1 MCTSIYTIR
10 SIHLVVFWIVFE
22 NVMALH
28 RTKGTFI
35 GLMEVGRVNE
45 WIVTEKLG
53 DALKIKPVDDAA
65 KVKPAAPT
73 QPRRFIFI
81 DRYAHQ
87 HHYCFYV

>member
-1 MCTSIYTIR
+1 M
-10 SIHLVVFWIVFE
+10 VVFWIVFE

-53 DALKIKPVDDAA
+53 DALKIKPVDDAVKA
-65 KVKPAAPT
+65 KPAATT
-73 QPRRFIFI
+73 QQQRRFKFI

-87 HHYCFYV
+87 HHYFYLCVIKLM